1 MEEQTNLLELPEMPP
16 VQGEDG
22 ASAGKVIPKLR
33 TVNRAQMMMAN
44 ISVEELIPA
53 DHKARAIWELAG
65 RLQLDRFEESV
76 KTQAGNAGRPAWD
89 PRLLVSVWVYAY
101 SEGIGSAREVARR
114 CEFDPAFDSK
124 SRKLGTL
131 YVNARKPLAA
141 YRFARAAAAAD
152 IAG

>member
-1 MEEQTNLLELPEMPP
+1 MEEQTNLLELPERPP

-101 SEGIGSAREVARR
+101 SEGIGSAREI
-114 CEFDPAFDSK
+114 
-124 SRKLGTL
+124 TL
-131 YVNARKPLAA
+131 SDFRVKQKQALDELFAQMLALLEREELLSLERVMHGSTTA
-141 YRFARAAAAAD
+141 
-152 IAG
+152 